1 MSSFF
6 SRPNDLDCGGFPRSA
21 RSVYKGK
28 SGTVLWINQRNWIF
42 YNSNGNW
49 VADHLDNPDSFL
61 GNRDLVEVPE
71 MSFTSGITRQCL
83 GNVFDE
89 DETWNRMH
97 DYEERHRFGRTH
109 WPEHRRPTPGSR
121 ESQEEQDRRF
131 NLREEGRG
139 SVRMRRGGRSR
150 RNIKKNKSKKRRSR
164 KTIRRRR

>member
-89 DETWNRMH
+89 DETLRLK
-97 DYEERHRFGRTH
+97 EENEKRHFLGRRK
-109 WPEHRRPTPGSR
+109 WPEFVRTRPDQSMQNAVHKSLTRRIAMKM
-121 ESQEEQDRRF
+121 D
-131 NLREEGRG
+131 
-139 SVRMRRGGRSR
+139 RGGRSR
-150 RNIKKNKSKKRRSR
+150 RNIKKNKSKRRRSR
-164 KTIRRRR
+164 KTIRRRRR